1 MSKDQTTDLLKFM
14 EPFKPETI
22 ELALWLRDFAWD
34 MFPDTNEL
42 VYDAYNAV
50 AFGWSPTEK
59 LGQVFCNVAI
69 WRTNQNVIFGFNWG
83 SELEDPKKM
92 LIGNGKQF
100 RYIKVAS
107 KEDFPKEYIYKL
119 MADAYIN
126 SLAKVK
132 NPKDIIKGFT
142 ITKSISPVKRE
153 LKAKVANKK

>member
-1 MSKDQTTDLLKFM
+1 MSKEQTTDLLKFM
-14 EPFKPETI
+14 APFKPETI

-83 SELEDPKKM
+83 NELEDPQKM

-100 RYIKVAS
+100 RYIKVAN
-107 KEDFPKEYIYKL
+107 KDYFPKEYMYKL

-132 NPKDIIKGFT
+132 NPKDIMKGFT

-153 LKAKVANKK
+153 LKAKVEKKK

>member
-1 MSKDQTTDLLKFM
+1 MSKEQTTDLLKFM
-14 EPFKPETI
+14 KPFKPETI

-83 SELEDPKKM
+83 SELEDPEKM

-100 RYIKVAS
+100 RYIKVSS
-107 KEDFPKEYIYKL
+107 KDDFPKEYMYKL

-142 ITKSISPVKRE
+142 ITKSVSPVKRE
-153 LKAKVANKK
+153 LKGKEK